1 MREFRYRA
9 LRGAI
14 MILSPRGERSE
25 GTMSGIQQRLATGK
39 GKFTPRY
46 PELGTDPVTYDDC
59 TSPEFFGWERKAV
72 FERSWLCVGRV
83 ESLPRPGSYFTREI
97 PGRLA
102 SIVVTRD
109 LDGGIHAFHNV
120 CAHRGNKV
128 VWQEHPK
135 QETSGTCRFF
145 ACKYHGWRY
154 GLDGRVT
161 HVTNEEQFFDLDK
174 SSLRMPKVHADV
186 FAGFVFVHLAEDPLP
201 LRTFLGERILEL
213 EAYPFDLMTQR
224 YGFSTRIHGNWKL
237 AVDSVCEW
245 YHPPYVHGR
254 FIHPDVAK
262 AEKMVPPVDSYHY
275 DLFPPHQLTSVPGPP
290 LLPPRQGTAGQ
301 AVRDQNWVYRL
312 FRAGLFG
319 PDDIPVIGGHPKF
332 LNKGNIK
339 FWGNDQFWLFPN
351 LSIQIWARNFYI
363 TYTYWPEAVDSH
375 IYDIDLYFVPP
386 RNAHERL
393 AQELV
398 VDSVIEFAMQDVNT
412 IEATH
417 SALAT
422 GAQKQFHLSD
432 QELLIRNFHRVVR
445 DRVEAYRSSHSTEVS
460 R

>member
-1 MREFRYRA
+1 M
-9 LRGAI
+9 
-14 MILSPRGERSE
+14 
-25 GTMSGIQQRLATGK
+25 TDIQERLATGK

-46 PELGTDPVTYDDC
+46 PHLGTGPVSYEDSI
-59 TSPEFFGWERKAV
+59 SPEFFEAERAAI

-83 ESLPRPGSYFTREI
+83 ERLPRPGSYFTRELA
-97 PGRLA
+97 GGLA

-109 LDGGIHAFHNV
+109 LDGEVHAFHNV

-135 QETSGTCRFF
+135 EESSGSCRQF

-154 GLDGRVT
+154 GLDGCVT
-161 HVTNEEQFFDLDK
+161 HVTNEQEFFDLDK
-174 SSLRMPKVHADV
+174 STLGMPKVHCEA
-186 FAGFVFVHLAEDPLP
+186 FAGFVFVHLGADAPP
-201 LRTFLGERILEL
+201 LREFLGERIVEL
-213 EAYPFDLMTQR
+213 EAYPFHLMTQR
-224 YGFSTRIHGNWKL
+224 YGFSARIHGNWKL

-254 FIHPDVAK
+254 FIDPDVSK
-262 AEKMVPPVDSYHY
+262 AEKLVPPVDAYHY

-290 LLPPRQGTAGQ
+290 PLPPREPGTAGP
-301 AVRDQNWVYRL
+301 ARRDERWVYKL

-319 PDDIPVIGGHPKF
+319 VDDIPDIGPLPEF
-332 LNKGNIK
+332 LNPGRIQS
-339 FWGNDQFWLFPN
+339 WGNDQFWLFPN
-351 LSIQIWARNFYI
+351 FSVQVWARNFYI

-375 IYDIDLYFVPP
+375 VYEIDLYFVPP
-386 RNAHERL
+386 ADAGQRL

-422 GAQKQFHLSD
+422 RAQQQFHLSD
-432 QELLIRNFHRVVR
+432 QELLIRNFHAVVR
-445 DRVEAYRSSHSTEVS
+445 DKVAAYQAGAGSER
-460 R
+460 